1 MRDNLFEC
9 FTTNKSS
16 NLDVIENFIRVAE
29 SNESKIIYDEMT
41 KFLEESNEKLKKFS
55 LKNSNSIIKQ
65 QFYVKLNES
74 LRELI
79 NNMIPKNK
87 TRLDYQ
93 KILIYSLSEKNFHKN
108 VQKIF
113 RNIFFYFF

>member
-9 FTTNKSS
+9 FTSKKAN
-16 NLDVIENFIRVAE
+16 NLDIIENFIRVAE
-29 SNESKIIYDEMT
+29 SNDSKAIYDEMM
-41 KFLEESNEKLKKFS
+41 KFLEESNEKIKKFS
-55 LKNSNSIIKQ
+55 IKNSNSIIKQ

-93 KILIYSLSEKNFHKN
+93 KILIYSLSEKNILKN
-108 VQKIF
+108 VK
-113 RNIFFYFF
+113 YFCFIELN